1 MTRSLVLRTCQFVI
15 FGCMLFVDV
24 VQVQLIR
31 TGVVVPNKEAV
42 TVLASSPAPG
52 AVPGP
57 ALSSAPTLPGMNSHL
72 IKYFA
77 RNSQKLADFV
87 KV

>member
-1 MTRSLVLRTCQFVI
+1 VI

-24 VQVQLIR
+24 VQVQLLR
-31 TGVVVPNKEAV
+31 TGVIVPNKEPETA
-42 TVLASSPAPG
+42 LASSPAPG
-52 AVPGP
+52 AGPGP
-57 ALSSAPTLPGMNSHL
+57 ALSSAPTFPGMNSHM